1 MRFIDSMQQQPLI
14 SIIVPVYNAEL
25 YLDECVGSIVNQSY
39 RNLEIILVDDGS
51 TDSSATLCDR
61 WADADKR
68 IRTIHQNNSGPS
80 AARNNAIEQCTGNF
94 ITFVDS
100 DDTIAPQY
108 IETLYNNLVNTD
120 ADISSLS
127 LNLSKSDHSHK
138 TNKPVT
144 MTALKAVENILF
156 QRGLDNAV
164 AGKLYKR
171 HLWQSVRFRTGIYY
185 EDLEVFYHLYLQAKR
200 IVHQDFPLYFYRQ
213 HSSSRMGSF
222 NLKRA
227 DVLDVVDEIEQY
239 IFTNHPTLLNA
250 AHDRKFS
257 ANMNILWLMSSTGI
271 SSQQIIDRCWNNI
284 KLLRLN
290 SLFNHHVRLK
300 NKIGALTSFL
310 GLGMLTYILSK
321 FK

>member
-1 MRFIDSMQQQPLI
+1 MQHQPKI
-14 SIIVPVYNAEL
+14 TIIVPVYNLEQ

-51 TDSSATLCDR
+51 SDSSANMCDR
-61 WADADKR
+61 WADNDSR
-68 IRTIHQNNSGPS
+68 IHTIHQSNSGPS
-80 AARNNAIEQCTGNF
+80 AARNNAIDQCNGDY
-94 ITFVDS
+94 ITFVDA
-100 DDTIAPQY
+100 DDVIAPQY
-108 IETLYNNLVNTD
+108 IETLLTNMVNAD

-127 LNLSKSDHSHK
+127 LNLSATKHSVPAGK
-138 TNKPVT
+138 TIT
-144 MTALKAVENILF
+144 MTAVEAVEGILH

-171 HLWQSVRFRTGIYY
+171 QLWQLVRFRTGIYY

-239 IFTNHPTLLNA
+239 ISTNHPTLLNA

-257 ANMNILWLMSSTGI
+257 ANMNILWLMSSTGV

-290 SLFNHHVRLK
+290 SLFNHRVRLK

-310 GLGMLTYILSK
+310 GLRMLTFILSK

>member
-1 MRFIDSMQQQPLI
+1 MQHQPKI
-14 SIIVPVYNAEL
+14 TIIVPVYNVEQ

-51 TDSSATLCDR
+51 TDSSADMCDR
-61 WADADKR
+61 WADNDSR
-68 IRTIHQNNSGPS
+68 IITMHQSNSGPS
-80 AARNNAIEQCTGNF
+80 VARNNAINRCTGQY

-100 DDTIAPQY
+100 DDVIAPQY
-108 IETLYNNLVNTD
+108 IETLLTNMVNAD

-127 LNLSKSDHSHK
+127 LNLSATNHS
-138 TNKPVT
+138 TPTGKPVT
-144 MTALKAVENILF
+144 MTAVEAVEGILH

-171 HLWQSVRFRTGIYY
+171 CLWDSVKFRTGIYY
-185 EDLEVFYHLYLQAKR
+185 EDLEVFYHLYLQTQR
-200 IVHQDFPLYFYRQ
+200 VVHQDIPLYFYRQ

-239 IFTNHPTLLNA
+239 MSQHHPTLLNA
-250 AHDRKFS
+250 ARDRKFS
-257 ANMNILWLMSSTGI
+257 ANMNILWLMSATGI
-271 SSQQIIDRCWNNI
+271 SSPQIIDRCWANI
-284 KLLRLN
+284 KQLRIN
-290 SLFNHHVRLK
+290 SLFNRRVRLK
-300 NKIGALTSFL
+300 NRVGALTSFL
-310 GLGMLTYILSK
+310 GLRILVFILGK